1 MKRIT
6 AVVSLGSAGILGL
19 GLAMP
24 ALADAAGSGPSAA
37 PLTQSQK
44 DAVLDFLAD
53 HPQMAQG
60 LAARAQGWA
69 KFLAANPAVK
79 TELDK
84 VLALPADQRR
94 AELRKWLAA
103 NPAAKKA
110 LQEYRLGLQQAR
122 LTRHQ
127 DRLDRRQ
134 KRLEGGATGSTSP
147 SATGSALFS

>member
-1 MKRIT
+1 MT
-6 AVVSLGSAGILGL
+6 AVVSLGSAGVIAL

-24 ALADAAGSGPSAA
+24 ALADAAGSSASPPTSRSASA

-53 HPQMAQG
+53 HPQLAQG

-69 KFLAANPAVK
+69 KLLAANPAIK

-94 AELRKWLAA
+94 AELKKWLAA
-103 NPAAKKA
+103 NPDAKKA
-110 LQEYRLGLQQAR
+110 LQEYRIGLQQDR
-122 LTRHQ
+122 LTKRQ

-134 KRLEGGATGSTSP
+134 QRLQGVT
-147 SATGSALFS
+147 

>member
-1 MKRIT
+1 MKRMT
-6 AVVSLGSAGILGL
+6 AVVTLGSAGVLGL

-24 ALADAAGSGPSAA
+24 ALADAAGSSAAPASGSAAA
-37 PLTQSQK
+37 PLTQAQK
-44 DAVLDFLAD
+44 DAILDFLAE
-53 HPQMAQG
+53 HPQLAQG

-94 AELRKWLAA
+94 AELKKWLAA

-110 LQEYRLGLQQAR
+110 LQEYRLGLQQDR
-122 LTRHQ
+122 LTKRQ

-134 KRLEGGATGSTSP
+134 AAISQ
-147 SATGSALFS
+147 A

>member
-1 MKRIT
+1 MKRMT
-6 AVVSLGSAGILGL
+6 AVVTLGSAGVLGL
-19 GLAMP
+19 GLAVP
-24 ALADAAGSGPSAA
+24 ALADAAGSSAAPASTSAAA

-44 DAVLDFLAD
+44 DAILDFLAE
-53 HPQMAQG
+53 HPQLAQG

-69 KFLAANPAVK
+69 KFLAANPAIK

-94 AELRKWLAA
+94 AELKKWLAA

-110 LQEYRLGLQQAR
+110 LQEYRLGLQQDR
-122 LTRHQ
+122 LTKRQ

-134 KRLEGGATGSTSP
+134 AAISQ
-147 SATGSALFS
+147 A

>member
-1 MKRIT
+1 MKRMT
-6 AVVSLGSAGILGL
+6 AVVTLGSAGVLGL

-24 ALADAAGSGPSAA
+24 ALADATGSSAAPASSSAAA

-44 DAVLDFLAD
+44 DAILNFLAE
-53 HPQMAQG
+53 HPQLAQG

-69 KFLAANPAVK
+69 KFLAANPAIK

-94 AELRKWLAA
+94 AELKKWLAA

-110 LQEYRLGLQQAR
+110 LQEYRLGLQQDR
-122 LTRHQ
+122 LTKRQ

-134 KRLEGGATGSTSP
+134 AAISQ
-147 SATGSALFS
+147 A